1 MQQFEPF
8 IPAGWPRSSAVFV
21 YAVLTG
27 AAGVGTIFLGENYGA
42 HSVSLLGFAVSATSL
57 LVGFLAWL
65 HVMWHIILRALGRKH
80 STHPLAQAQDEN
92 GGGGGAIYPRAP
104 PGASE
109 AALFVPS
116 FFPPA
121 RGPQTLVFFLGAG
134 GPQKLLKKTPASGWR
149 AE

>member
-80 STHPLAQAQDEN
+80 STHPLAHGQDAN
-92 GGGGGAIYPRAP
+92 RRDGGAI
-104 PGASE
+104 
-109 AALFVPS
+109 
-116 FFPPA
+116 
-121 RGPQTLVFFLGAG
+121 
-134 GPQKLLKKTPASGWR
+134 
-149 AE
+149 